1 MNPEQEIELVLRVLS
16 TRPTDEEIF
25 HLEHEDVNPR
35 KVEQKPE
42 EEPEEEPEKKPE
54 EEPEEQP
61 EEEPEEEPVP
71 LPVAVGRHPVIL
83 DGTVSVIQKFRT
95 HETTSSARRPAD
107 IQDLGLAPYYGWL
120 VEILT
125 ENIHPDTSS
134 GETRSAGQSSNPG
147 EAGVGGI

>member
-1 MNPEQEIELVLRVLS
+1 TGRGAGRKAGRKAGRR
-16 TRPTDEEIF
+16 TRRRT
-25 HLEHEDVNPR
+25 R
-35 KVEQKPE
+35 RR
-42 EEPEEEPEKKPE
+42 
-54 EEPEEQP
+54 
-61 EEEPEEEPVP
+61 
-71 LPVAVGRHPVIL
+71 AGRRTRATSRSRRRHPVIL

-107 IQDLGLAPYYGWL
+107 IQDLGLSPYYGWL

-125 ENIHPDTSS
+125 ENIHPDTSG